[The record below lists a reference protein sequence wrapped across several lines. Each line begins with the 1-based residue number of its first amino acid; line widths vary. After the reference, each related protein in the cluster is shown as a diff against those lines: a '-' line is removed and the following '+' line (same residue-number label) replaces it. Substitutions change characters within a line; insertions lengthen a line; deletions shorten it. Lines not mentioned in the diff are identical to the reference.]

1 MEAWRGCDLWTIGV
15 IFHVQGG
22 EHIGRVYV
30 KLDKREYLLYE
41 LDVRLRR
48 GDGVDAGGGSLCGGK
63 SKNKLYVKKDLS
75 AQGDIIYLDISEWM
89 KRGLIGHMTMVEGA
103 HVWIHGEWGFVDTYS
118 KKSFTKNR
126 PRFFTPNQGWA
137 CPTGF

>member
-30 KLDKREYLLYE
+30 KLDKREYLLDE

-63 SKNKLYVKKDLS
+63 SKNKLHVKEDLG
-75 AQGDIIYLDISEWM
+75 AQWDIIYLDISEWVQ
-89 KRGLIGHMTMVEGA
+89 RCLTGHATMVEVA
-103 HVWIHGEWGFVDTYS
+103 HGWIHCEVTHDHA
-118 KKSFTKNR
+118 KSFY
-126 PRFFTPNQGWA
+126 
-137 CPTGF
+137 